1 MKFSKR
7 PASSPLRGRALI
19 TGGTSGI
26 GLAFAKALAAR
37 GCDLTLVARN
47 RARLDDVSGAL
58 ARVYGVDCDVLAAD
72 LGTDGGVLAVCER
85 LADRPVEVL
94 VNNAGQGLHHELAT
108 EDTKPLEDAI
118 FLMGTAVVRI
128 GAAAGAAMKGRGHGV
143 IVNTASVS
151 GLVPMG
157 LYSAIK
163 SLVKT
168 WSESLT
174 IELEP
179 HGVRVLTF
187 MPGWVRTEFHERSHI
202 STSNLPGFI
211 WLDADDV
218 ARAALAAVDA
228 GKTSVTP
235 SLRFKVISSLAAHG
249 PRRAV
254 NAVVAKINRGRDR

>member
-1 MKFSKR
+1 M
-7 PASSPLRGRALI
+7 
-19 TGGTSGI
+19 
-26 GLAFAKALAAR
+26 
-37 GCDLTLVARN
+37 
-47 RARLDDVSGAL
+47 SGAL

-235 SLRFKVISSLAAHG
+235 SLKFKVISSLAAHG